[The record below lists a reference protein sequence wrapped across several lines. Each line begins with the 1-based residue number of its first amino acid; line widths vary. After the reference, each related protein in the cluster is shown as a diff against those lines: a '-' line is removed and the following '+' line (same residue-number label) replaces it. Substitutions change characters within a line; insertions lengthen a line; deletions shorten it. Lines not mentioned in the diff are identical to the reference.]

1 MRAATVPVSPLGARL
16 SRAARSGLIVEM
28 CFVHMKQWL
37 PEKIK
42 HPTEVL
48 SCEKSARL
56 GVWFPE

>member
-1 MRAATVPVSPLGARL
+1 MGATMPVSLLRALL
-16 SRAARSGLIVEM
+16 STAAHSGLIVEM

-56 GVWFPE
+56 GAWFPE